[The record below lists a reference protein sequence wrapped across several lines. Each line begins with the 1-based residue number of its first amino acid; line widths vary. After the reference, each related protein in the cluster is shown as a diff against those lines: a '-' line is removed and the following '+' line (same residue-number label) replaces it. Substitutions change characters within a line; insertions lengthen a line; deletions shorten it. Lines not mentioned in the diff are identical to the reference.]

1 MNRGDL
7 ELRLLR
13 FVPGL
18 RPDAGSEEI
27 RPETALFEEG
37 VVNSLRI
44 LDLIAFVEELTG
56 TRIPDAAVR
65 LETFRS
71 IRAIAAAFGE
81 ERSADGDAV
90 ADARAAPIRVFR
102 RGSGRSGYARP
113 VDDLAAC
120 GEVSL
125 VVPGRLVLRGP
136 AGRLPA
142 FFDSVAREWA
152 GAMGAR
158 EEAVPER
165 IPREVL
171 ARAGCPAGRLAFG
184 ESLLPPAVCYH
195 VYRERQG
202 TRLEA
207 SPAVVT
213 VVGRCLRDEESLDL
227 ARGRLRDFTMRE
239 LVVLGSREQ
248 VEHFRHGMIDRVAGL
263 VADLDLD
270 GQLATADDPF
280 FLDGAGRE
288 EHGRRLM
295 QQVLPLKYE
304 LRLTCDERGEA
315 FAVASFNHHRDFFG
329 RRFGIGLASGA
340 IAHSGCVAF
349 GLERWTLAFL
359 ARHGIDPKAWPA
371 RVRDFVRQEARRDRS
386 A

>member
-1 MNRGDL
+1 MNRDDF

-13 FVPGL
+13 FVRGL
-18 RPDAGSEEI
+18 RPDAAFEEI
-27 RPETALFEEG
+27 RAETALFEEG

-71 IRAIAAAFGE
+71 VRAIAAAFGE
-81 ERSADGDAV
+81 ARSADGDAM
-90 ADARAAPIRVFR
+90 ADDRAAPIRVFQR
-102 RGSGRSGYARP
+102 SSGRSGYARP
-113 VDDLAAC
+113 VDDLAAR

-158 EEAVPER
+158 EEAVPDR

-171 ARAGCPAGRLAFG
+171 TRAGCPAGRLAFA

-195 VYRERQG
+195 IYRQRQG
-202 TRLEA
+202 TGLEA
-207 SPAVVT
+207 SPTIVT
-213 VVGRCLRDEESLDL
+213 AVGRCLRDEESLDL
-227 ARGRLRDFTMRE
+227 AGGRLRDFTMRE
-239 LVVLGSREQ
+239 LVALGSRDE
-248 VEHFRHGMIDRVAGL
+248 VEAFRQRLIDRVADL

-270 GQLATADDPF
+270 GVLVLADDPF
-280 FLDGAGRE
+280 FLAGAGRE
-288 EHGRRLM
+288 ERGRRLM

-304 LRLTCDERGEA
+304 LRLTCDERGGT
-315 FAVASFNHHRDFFG
+315 FAVASFNHHLDFFG
-329 RRFGIGLASGA
+329 RRFEIGSASGA

-359 ARHGIDPKAWPA
+359 ARHGIDPNAWPTRA
-371 RVRDFVRQEARRDRS
+371 RDFVRQEASRDRS

>member
-1 MNRGDL
+1 MNRDDL

-13 FVPGL
+13 FARGL
-18 RPDAGSEEI
+18 RPDAGAEEI

-37 VVNSLRI
+37 IVNSLRI

-56 TRIPDAAVR
+56 RGIPDTAVR

-71 IRAIAAAFGE
+71 VRAITTAFGNE
-81 ERSADGDAV
+81 GSANGDAR
-90 ADARAAPIRVFR
+90 AGDRAAPIRAFR
-102 RGSGRSGYARP
+102 RSSGRSGYARA
-113 VDDLAAC
+113 VDDLAAR

-142 FFDSVAREWA
+142 YFDSVAREWA
-152 GAMGAR
+152 RAIGAR

-165 IPREVL
+165 IAREVL
-171 ARAGCPAGRLAFG
+171 ARAGCPAGRLAIS

-195 VYRERQG
+195 VYRERRG

-207 SPAVVT
+207 SPSIVT

-227 ARGRLRDFTMRE
+227 AGGRLRDFTMRE
-239 LVVLGSREQ
+239 LVVLGSRDE
-248 VEHFRHGMIDRVAGL
+248 VEAFRQGLIDRVAGL
-263 VADLDLD
+263 VAELDLD
-270 GQLATADDPF
+270 GVLVTADDPF
-280 FLDGAGRE
+280 FLAGAGSE
-288 EHGRRLM
+288 ERGRRLM

-304 LRLTCDERGEA
+304 LRLPCDERGGA
-315 FAVASFNHHRDFFG
+315 FAVASFNHHLDFFG
-329 RRFGIGLASGA
+329 RRFEIGLASGA

-359 ARHGIDPKAWPA
+359 ARHGIDPNAWPA
-371 RVRDFVRQEARRDRS
+371 RVREFGQREASRDRS